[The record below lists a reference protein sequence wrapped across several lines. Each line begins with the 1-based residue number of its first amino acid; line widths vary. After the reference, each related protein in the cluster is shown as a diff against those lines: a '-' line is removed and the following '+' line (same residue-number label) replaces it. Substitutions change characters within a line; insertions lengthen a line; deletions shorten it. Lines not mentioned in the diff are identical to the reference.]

1 MKKVAL
7 IILSLTVCT
16 SLLQAEN
23 TTKST
28 KKQKS
33 TSIEAWKEMGPDNVG
48 GRTNTILIDKDN
60 SLKLYA
66 GSAGGDFGCQQVVAV
81 WKRVTSFPDL
91 AISSLYKQK
100 TALYS
105 SERVKD

>member
-16 SLLQAEN
+16 LLLQAEN

-66 GSAGGDFGCQQVVAV
+66 GSAGGDFGCQQVVV
-81 WKRVTSFPDL
+81 RMETC
-91 AISSLYKQK
+91 YKFSGFSHIFSC
-100 TALYS
+100 TNRRRHS
-105 SERVKD
+105 IRRNG